1 MSVSSP
7 KADLPAVLILGRKA
21 DVGDRRQIQNER
33 LCNEDKPLY
42 GRSRIDPA
50 TRRSEVLL
58 IVGMKVSVSSPGLYK
73 IDASRRC
80 ASSKSMEADPCKP

>member
-7 KADLPAVLILGRKA
+7 KADLPAVLILGRKG

-42 GRSRIDPA
+42 AVRASIR
-50 TRRSEVLL
+50 LL
-58 IVGMKVSVSSPGLYK
+58 G
-73 IDASRRC
+73 DQRFC
-80 ASSKSMEADPCKP
+80 